1 MYVTESFFST
11 TLVWFETKSQGHYI
25 LRLHRGM
32 DGGSDDCLLAILPWR
47 CLFVGEEG
55 RKDENQRERV
65 EQEALFRESW

>member
-32 DGGSDDCLLAILPWR
+32 DGGSDDCLLAMFTMAVSICWGR
-47 CLFVGEEG
+47 REE
-55 RKDENQRERV
+55 R
-65 EQEALFRESW
+65 RESERASRTGSPVS